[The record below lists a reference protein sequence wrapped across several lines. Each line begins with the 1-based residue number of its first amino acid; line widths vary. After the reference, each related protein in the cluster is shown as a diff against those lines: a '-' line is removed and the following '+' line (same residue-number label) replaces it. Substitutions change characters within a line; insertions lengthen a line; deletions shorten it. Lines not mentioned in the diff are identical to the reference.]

1 MTDKLYLYL
10 KYKVSY
16 YPLFIGAQC
25 AHYEFIIIFFFL
37 NFVIFF
43 LCDYTFLNQRMGFL
57 WMFWFEKM
65 NRNQN
70 LVSVPIVELSIWDVR
85 GASTFPYLFSTN
97 SLKIW
102 IATIVEYKLRCCSF
116 EVVVYELKYLRK
128 VFFFNVGFF

>member
-25 AHYEFIIIFFFL
+25 AHYQFIMYFFFWIL
-37 NFVIFF
+37 SYFSYAILHFWIKEWDF
-43 LCDYTFLNQRMGFL
+43 CGCFDLKRWTGTKIWFQCPL
-57 WMFWFEKM
+57 WNCQYEM
-65 NRNQN
+65 
-70 LVSVPIVELSIWDVR
+70 LG

-102 IATIVEYKLRCCSF
+102 IATILEYKLRCCSF
-116 EVVVYELKYLRK
+116 EVVVYELKYLKK
-128 VFFFNVGFF
+128 VFF

>member
-16 YPLFIGAQC
+16 YPLFMGGTMCPLSI
-25 AHYEFIIIFFFL
+25 HNNLFLFIYFFD
-37 NFVIFF
+37 FVIFF
-43 LCDYTFLNQRMGFL
+43 LCDYTFLNQRIGFL

-85 GASTFPYLFSTN
+85 GASTFPYLFSPN

-102 IATIVEYKLRCCSF
+102 IATILEYKLRCCSF
-116 EVVVYELKYLRK
+116 EDVIYELEYLK
-128 VFFFNVGFF
+128 KCFFF